1 MKPHVLNALDVRQFP
16 QWGEYMKSIG
26 WKVYLIDGKLAYGK
40 KVPLMGLIIKMQHPA
55 GPINIK
61 KIDKLAKKEKA
72 SMVTIEP
79 HISGYSDKNF
89 LVNKFIKSKRTYAP
103 SSSILI
109 DLKRSENEIFSS
121 FSENARRNIK
131 KAKNKNIQIKII
143 DVSKDRENKSFEE
156 YYSLLKNLRR
166 IKGFY
171 APGYHESKKKMESF
185 KNNSILVFAYEDEI
199 PIAVVW
205 YSFFKGSMVYMQTG
219 ITKRGYALLANYLI
233 VWEGIRW
240 AKKHGINVFDFES
253 IYDFRYK
260 NQNKKWKGYTQFKKR
275 FHGEEINFPPSYTK
289 YYNPLL
295 RVLEIFPR

>member
-1 MKPHVLNALDVRQFP
+1 MKPHIINALDVRQFP

-26 WKVYLIDGKLAYGK
+26 WKVYFIDGNQAYGK
-40 KVPLMGLIIKMQHPA
+40 KVPMMGLIIKMQHPG
-55 GPINIK
+55 GPIDAK
-61 KIDKLAKKEKA
+61 KIDNLAKKEKA
-72 SMVTIEP
+72 AMVTVEP
-79 HISGYSDKNF
+79 HISGFADDS
-89 LVNKFIKSKRTYAP
+89 LIANKFIKSKMSYAP

-109 DLKRSENEIFSS
+109 DLKRSESEIFSS

-131 KAKNKNIQIKII
+131 KSKNNNMLIKVI
-143 DVSKDRENKSFEE
+143 DVSHDKDDKSFEE
-156 YYSLLKNLRR
+156 YYSLLKNLRK

-171 APGYHESKKKMESF
+171 APGHLESQKKMNAF
-185 KNNSILVFAYEDEI
+185 KNNSILVFAYENKT

-205 YSFFKGSMVYMQTG
+205 YSYFKGSIVYMQTG
-219 ITKRGYALLANYLI
+219 ITKRGYELLANYLI

-253 IYDFRYK
+253 IYDYRYK
-260 NQNKKWKGYTQFKKR
+260 NQNKKWKGYTEFKKR
-275 FHGEEINFPPSYTK
+275 FHGEEINFPISYTK